1 MKEFFERA
9 FENMIGR
16 RNGTMNFR
24 LIIQPLLA
32 ILFAVRAG
40 LRDSKAGYAPF
51 FWNYRYHKENR
62 KLLVKQGWADIGK
75 VFIMAF
81 VLDVIYQF
89 IAIKSFY
96 PGEAV
101 LTAIILALMPYLI
114 FRPLTTL
121 IANQFRK
128 NV

>member
-9 FENMIGR
+9 FVNMIGR
-16 RNGTMNFR
+16 RDGVMNFR

-32 ILFAVRAG
+32 IFFAVRAG
-40 LRDSKAGYAPF
+40 LRDSKASYAPF
-51 FWNYRYHKENR
+51 FWNYAHNKENR
-62 KLLVKQGWADIGK
+62 RLLVKQGWSDIGK

-81 VLDVIYQF
+81 VLDVTYQF
-89 IAIKSFY
+89 IAIKNFY

-101 LTAIILALMPYLI
+101 LTALLLALLPYLI

-121 IANQFRK
+121 IANQFIKRD
-128 NV
+128 